1 MMCWK
6 YANLPLSSHTEVR
19 LNSLVSLDFRIDV
32 DATDVDR
39 KQINHYTTLAT
50 QHIEDNLY

>member
-50 QHIEDNLY
+50 